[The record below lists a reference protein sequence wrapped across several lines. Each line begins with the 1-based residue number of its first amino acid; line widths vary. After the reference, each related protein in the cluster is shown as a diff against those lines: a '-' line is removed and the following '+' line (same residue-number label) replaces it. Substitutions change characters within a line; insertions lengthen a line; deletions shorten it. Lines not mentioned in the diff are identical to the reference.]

1 MAFDFVRSAAR
12 LQRTICTLAAAS
24 LIAAAAPAF
33 AQDQGAPVAPTPA
46 PAEGE
51 DGMGQPY
58 LLELSGDWQI
68 ICVRTELEHDPC
80 SMGQDLLDPGG
91 SQVAQ
96 LRIIGLAPG
105 GTSAAAINI
114 STPLATLLSRD
125 VTLSVDGGPPRA
137 YGYTYCTE
145 AFCLSSFGLTEE
157 QVNEFRRGSTA
168 EWTIYSIQA
177 PDRPVSLQS
186 SLSGFTAGFQRVSE
200 LNALNAQA
208 ARAAQANQQ

>member
-1 MAFDFVRSAAR
+1 MAFDFVRCATALHRNVCS
-12 LQRTICTLAAAS
+12 LAAVG
-24 LIAAAAPAF
+24 LIALAAPAA
-33 AQDQGAPVAPTPA
+33 AQDEGSAEAPAA
-46 PAEGE
+46 PAE
-51 DGMGQPY
+51 DGLGQPY

-105 GTSAAAINI
+105 GTTSAAVNM
-114 STPLATLLSRD
+114 STPLATLLSRE
-125 VTLSVDGGPPRA
+125 VTLSVDGAPPRT
-137 YGYTYCTE
+137 YGFTYCTE

-157 QVNEFRRGSTA
+157 QVNEFRRGNAA

-177 PDRPVSLQS
+177 PEVPVTLRS
-186 SLSGFTAGFQRVSE
+186 SLSGFTAGFQRVAE
-200 LNALNAQA
+200 LNALNAEA
-208 ARAAQANQQ
+208 ARAAQQNQQ